1 METSEIPLQRRATC
15 DSTDVA
21 VSLLVDLS
29 GSMRGAKI
37 RLAQSCTLTVAECLT
52 QLGIPHEVIGFS
64 TVDSPGTKAAISRSA
79 GKTIPELATEFSRV
93 IPTLHVL
100 YAQFGESFRRVR
112 DRFTTMSAHGA
123 TPLNESLLFAG
134 RRLLERRE
142 RRRIVVALTDGQV
155 YTGSAELQET
165 VEQNLQDSISSL
177 ERAGIEVVA
186 VGMMTNSV
194 RTRFK
199 RHVVISDLRDFPT
212 EFLKLMS
219 SLLVGR
225 GVKR

>member
-1 METSEIPLQRRATC
+1 
-15 DSTDVA
+15 
-21 VSLLVDLS
+21 
-29 GSMRGAKI
+29 
-37 RLAQSCTLTVAECLT
+37 
-52 QLGIPHEVIGFS
+52 
-64 TVDSPGTKAAISRSA
+64 
-79 GKTIPELATEFSRV
+79 
-93 IPTLHVL
+93 
-100 YAQFGESFRRVR
+100 
-112 DRFTTMSAHGA
+112 MSAHGA